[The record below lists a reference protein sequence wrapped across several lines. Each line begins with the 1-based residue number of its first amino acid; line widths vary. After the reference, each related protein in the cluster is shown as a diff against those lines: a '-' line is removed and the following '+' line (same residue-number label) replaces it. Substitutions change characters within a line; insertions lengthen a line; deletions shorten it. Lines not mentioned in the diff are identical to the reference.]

1 MRPVAHCHTEMAR
14 ELAALWA
21 AVSSAME
28 SVLER
33 SPSDI
38 FRVGIFRVGVV
49 GLLFAEFQNMEEW

>member
-1 MRPVAHCHTEMAR
+1 MAR

-49 GLLFAEFQNMEEW
+49 GLLFAEFQNMEE